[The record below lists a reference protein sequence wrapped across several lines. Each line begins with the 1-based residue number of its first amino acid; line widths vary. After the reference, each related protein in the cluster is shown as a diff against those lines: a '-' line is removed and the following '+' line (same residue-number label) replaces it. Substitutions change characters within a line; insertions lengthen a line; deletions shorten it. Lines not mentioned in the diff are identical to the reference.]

1 MAKQN
6 PRRDQLDAGQ
16 DRRSRLVA
24 ALEAGAVAIG
34 VNTALLAGADSI
46 GFTTARGGLL
56 RLLKDIAGG
65 LAPRV
70 SLEGVWKDVLAPA
83 TSGAL
88 FQTAFHVVVGL
99 LMAIFYAY
107 LLEPLLPGRPLVKGL
122 IYAALVWLLN
132 AFAVL
137 PLIGEGIAGSRQ
149 LDIAGMVG
157 FAVIHTVF
165 FVLLAVLYAPLRAAP
180 QQGPS
185 PAAIS

>member
-6 PRRDQLDAGQ
+6 G
-16 DRRSRLVA
+16 RSPLVA
-24 ALEAGAVAIG
+24 SLEAGALAIG
-34 VNTALLAGADSI
+34 ANTALLAGADAV

-65 LAPRV
+65 LAPFV
-70 SLEGVWKDVLAPA
+70 GLDGVWNDVLAPA
-83 TSGAL
+83 TSGAF

-107 LLEPLLPGRPLVKGL
+107 VLEPVLPGRPWIKGL
-122 IYAALVWLLN
+122 IYSALVWLLN

-149 LDIAGMVG
+149 LGIAGMVG
-157 FAVIHTVF
+157 FAAIHTVF
-165 FVLLAVLYAPLRAAP
+165 FVLLAVLYARLRAGP
-180 QQGPS
+180 QWGPS
-185 PAAIS
+185 PAAIP

>member
-6 PRRDQLDAGQ
+6 G
-16 DRRSRLVA
+16 RSPLVA
-24 ALEAGAVAIG
+24 SLEAGALAIG
-34 VNTALLAGADSI
+34 ANTALLAGADAI

-65 LAPRV
+65 LAPFLG
-70 SLEGVWKDVLAPA
+70 LEGVWKDMLAPA
-83 TSGAL
+83 TSGAF

-107 LLEPLLPGRPLVKGL
+107 VLEPVLPGRPWVKGL
-122 IYAALVWLLN
+122 IYALAVWLLN

-149 LDIAGMVG
+149 LGIAGMVG
-157 FAVIHTVF
+157 FAAIHTVF
-165 FVLLAVLYAPLRAAP
+165 FVLLAVLYARLRAGP
-180 QQGPS
+180 QWGPS
-185 PAAIS
+185 PAAIP

>member
-6 PRRDQLDAGQ
+6 G
-16 DRRSRLVA
+16 RSPLVA
-24 ALEAGAVAIG
+24 SLEAGALAIG
-34 VNTALLAGADSI
+34 ANTALLAGADAI

-65 LAPRV
+65 LAPFLG
-70 SLEGVWKDVLAPA
+70 LEGVWKDMLAPA
-83 TSGAL
+83 TSGAF

-107 LLEPLLPGRPLVKGL
+107 VLEPLLPGRPWVKGL
-122 IYAALVWLLN
+122 IYSGLVWLLN

-149 LDIAGMVG
+149 LGIAGMVG

-165 FVLLAVLYAPLRAAP
+165 FVLLAVLYARLRAGP
-180 QQGPS
+180 QMDATAS
-185 PAAIS
+185 SVAAS